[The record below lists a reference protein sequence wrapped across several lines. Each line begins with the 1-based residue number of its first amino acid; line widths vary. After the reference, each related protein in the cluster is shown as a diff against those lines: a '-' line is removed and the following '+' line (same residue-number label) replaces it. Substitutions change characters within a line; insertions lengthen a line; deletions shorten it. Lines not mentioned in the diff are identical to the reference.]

1 MKKYI
6 DKAKKILDDSS
17 KFDDLVKGI
26 NKKFENFDS
35 EDNKIGQFLH
45 QLKLFIRMIKAHFS
59 GSYSA
64 FSPKSLLIMIAGLVY
79 FITPFDLIPDFI
91 PALGFTDDISVIFF
105 IYKSL
110 HVDIEKFQLWEKENP
125 KTD

>member
-1 MKKYI
+1 MNKYI
-6 DKAKKILDDSS
+6 DKAKKILNDSN
-17 KFDDLVKGI
+17 KFDNLADGV
-26 NKKFENFDS
+26 NKKFGNLND
-35 EDNKIGQFLH
+35 EDNKIGQFIH
-45 QLKLFIRMIKAHFS
+45 QLKLFVRMVRAHFS

-91 PALGFTDDISVIFF
+91 PALGFTDDISVIYF

-110 HVDIEKFQLWEKENP
+110 NVDIEKFQLWEKENL
-125 KTD
+125 TTE

>member
-1 MKKYI
+1 MNKYI

-17 KFDDLVKGI
+17 SFDKLVKGV
-26 NKKFENFDS
+26 NKKFEDLDS
-35 EDNKIGQFLH
+35 EDNKVGQFIH
-45 QLKLFIRMIKAHFS
+45 QLRLFIRMVKAHFT
-59 GSYSA
+59 GTYSA
-64 FSPKSLLIMIAGLVY
+64 FSPKSLLILIAGLVY

-110 HVDIEKFQLWEKENP
+110 HVDIEKFELWEKENQQSS
-125 KTD
+125 